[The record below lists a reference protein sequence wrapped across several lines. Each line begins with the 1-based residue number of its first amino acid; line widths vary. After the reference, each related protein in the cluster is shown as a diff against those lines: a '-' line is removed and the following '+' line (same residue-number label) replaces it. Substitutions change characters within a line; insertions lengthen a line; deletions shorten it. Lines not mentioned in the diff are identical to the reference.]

1 MLVYDITNRESFD
14 NVKTWLAEAR
24 SNGNPELVI
33 LLCGNKIDRDDE
45 RVVTHNEGE
54 ALARNNGILFFES
67 SAKDNISIT
76 NLFYGI
82 AREVKKKV
90 ESGIIDP
97 NSDEF
102 GVRRLGMSTSL
113 RPHEKQTLNSA
124 LTNMPPP
131 KKKKCC

>member
-1 MLVYDITNRESFD
+1 MYDITNRESFD

-24 SNGNPELVI
+24 ANGNPELVI

-45 RVVTHNEGE
+45 RVVTHQEGE

-67 SAKDNISIT
+67 SAKENISIP
-76 NLFYGI
+76 NLFFGI

-90 ESGIIDP
+90 DSGIIDP

-102 GVRRLGMSTSL
+102 GVRRLGLTASL
-113 RPHEKQTLNSA
+113 KPHEKHTLNSA
-124 LTNMPPP
+124 LTSMPSP
-131 KKKKCC
+131 KKKKNCC